1 MSIITKISFR
11 NMKYKK
17 SRTFC
22 TFFGMFI
29 SILLL
34 IIACFIYNSLQAA
47 FGEYLRNER
56 TWGGDAGIYVYS
68 QDDLNAVKKSNLVR
82 ESCEGYH
89 LGAILD
95 EKNYVLSEVVY
106 YTDLMCEWMHCV
118 PIEGRMPESENE
130 IIVSD
135 DFLEKRGLE
144 YHDGINIKIEYTI
157 AGKAIQDEFTI
168 VGYYESK
175 TSVKDLI
182 LVSESYYAGKKDD
195 YIQKGANET
204 EFPILVE
211 VLYIKN
217 HSIEALTEKL
227 INETSLDVDTAEYIV
242 NIELKNI
249 FGLGM
254 NIAAV
259 AVVLLIAFIGCLLII
274 NTYEVSLNNDIVFY
288 RLIKILGVN
297 RKELLKIIFIQ
308 MQMIYIFAVILAV
321 ICGTAV
327 SKIVFLPLINRTVS
341 LELPADITP
350 GVIIIPI
357 ILSFLL
363 VVLCT
368 FRIYN
373 QIQKHTGIYQSKRK
387 QRYKRKN
394 GLRCSNLLYRM
405 TLRRMGAHKKGFVL
419 IATMLFL
426 GVLLCNG
433 IYSYVKGFDI
443 EKYINETMIAD
454 YVIHSSS
461 FSERDDR
468 KRQGF
473 ETGQLADIFELDGG
487 YEHGGASV
495 EARNIVLDA
504 SATSKFE
511 ELNIPSSSDEKGNM
525 YTNVYGVES
534 LIVSYMDV
542 LDGEIDIDKFMEG
555 NYVILD
561 SLGLEDTGKSCWD
574 IGDTVHLQNDKGA
587 AKEYQVM
594 AIVTLPYDLS
604 YQSKWEASSN
614 IFLPESE
621 WQDFTG
627 KSDYYMYM
635 FNVNEANR
643 ESWDKKFEEIIGQG
657 EELVY
662 ESAKT
667 KAEKNKD
674 YFRELKLLI
683 LFLMCVILL
692 IVLGG
697 FFNIIIN
704 EMTSLKNEVINLQ
717 RIGVARNKLMMQ
729 FVMEGSAYIL
739 AGIVS
744 GVVLSPFI
752 VYWVIYFVIAEK
764 YVVYVNSF
772 LINGVYLIV
781 GILVVI
787 ITSIIYRNNILVRK
801 FIR

>member
-1 MSIITKISFR
+1 M
-11 NMKYKK
+11 
-17 SRTFC
+17 
-22 TFFGMFI
+22 
-29 SILLL
+29 
-34 IIACFIYNSLQAA
+34 
-47 FGEYLRNER
+47 
-56 TWGGDAGIYVYS
+56 
-68 QDDLNAVKKSNLVR
+68 
-82 ESCEGYH
+82 
-89 LGAILD
+89 
-95 EKNYVLSEVVY
+95 
-106 YTDLMCEWMHCV
+106 
-118 PIEGRMPESENE
+118 EGRMPESENE
-130 IIVSD
+130 VLVSE
-135 DFLEKRGLE
+135 DFLEKRGFE
-144 YHDGINIKIEYTI
+144 YHDGINIGIEYTI
-157 AGKAIQDEFTI
+157 AGEAVWDEFTI

-182 LVSESYYAGKKDD
+182 LVSESYYAGKKND

-211 VLYIKN
+211 VLFTKN
-217 HSIEALTEKL
+217 HSIAAMTEKL
-227 INETSLDVDTAEYIV
+227 INETSLDADTAEYIV
-242 NIELKNI
+242 NTEPNNI

-259 AVVLLIAFIGCLLII
+259 VVFLLIAFIGCLLII

-297 RKELLKIIFIQ
+297 RKELLKIIYIQ

-321 ICGTAV
+321 ICGIVV
-327 SKIVFLPLINRTVS
+327 SKIVFLPLIDQTVS

-357 ILSFLL
+357 ILSFILM
-363 VVLCT
+363 VFCT
-368 FRIYN
+368 FRIYH

-387 QRYKRKN
+387 QRYRKKN

-419 IATMLFL
+419 ITAMLFL

-433 IYSYVKGFDI
+433 IYSYVRGFDI
-443 EKYINETMIAD
+443 EKYIDETMIAD
-454 YVIHSSS
+454 YVVHSSS
-461 FSERDDR
+461 FSENDSR

-473 ETGQLADIFELDGG
+473 EAGQLAGIFELDGG

-495 EARNIVLDA
+495 ESRNIVLDA
-504 SATSKFE
+504 SAASKFE
-511 ELNIPSSSDEKGNM
+511 EMNIPSSSDEKGNM
-525 YTNVYGVES
+525 YTNLYGVDS
-534 LIVSYMDV
+534 LIVRYMDV
-542 LDGEIDIDKFMEG
+542 LDGDIDIDKFMEG

-574 IGDTVHLQNDKGA
+574 VGDTVRLQNDNGET
-587 AKEYQVM
+587 KEYQVM
-594 AIVTLPYDLS
+594 AIVILPYDLS
-604 YQSKWEASSN
+604 CQGKWEASSN

-643 ESWDKKFEEIIGQG
+643 ESWDKKFEEITGQG

-662 ESAKT
+662 ASAKT

-674 YFRELKLLI
+674 YFRELQLLI

-729 FVMEGSAYIL
+729 FVMEESAYIL
-739 AGIVS
+739 AEIVS
-744 GVVLSPFI
+744 GALLSPFI
-752 VYWVIYFVIAEK
+752 VYWMICFVIAEN
-764 YVVYVNSF
+764 YVVYVNGF